1 MELVYD
7 ALQASRHD
15 AIIEIEE
22 ETYALVR
29 KLQVREQLSGVDGDQ
44 LFDRFEFQDDGIL
57 DQKVH
62 LEPTVELQSLIR
74 NR

>member
-7 ALQASRHD
+7 ALQAFRHD
-15 AIIEIEE
+15 AIVEIEE

-29 KLQVREQLSGVDGDQ
+29 KLQVREQLSRVDGDQ
-44 LFDRFEFQDDGIL
+44 LFDRFEFQDNGIL

-62 LEPTVELQSLIR
+62 FESTVELQSLVR
-74 NR
+74 NW